1 MRRIPCED
9 CPARAGSVVC
19 DLSTEALGDLRA
31 AGTTVL
37 YRPRQVI
44 FGEGT
49 SASALYLL
57 CHGAVKLYHS
67 DRFGRD
73 HILEVAGPGALL
85 GELSLDDGD
94 VMSVSAEALTESQVS
109 WLPRERIAAFV
120 QRHPTT
126 GVRFLAALSR
136 ELAVARR
143 KVGELALKGAESR
156 LASLLLQLARAEGD
170 VVRGRRLHLRYTR
183 RELAEMI
190 GVSNETAIR
199 LLAALKRK
207 GVIAADKRDVVIAD
221 AERLTR
227 IAQYD
232 ETGAPEGGHVATRSV
247 TLNERRRPR
256 VSIGERN

>member
-1 MRRIPCED
+1 MRRVPCES
-9 CPARAGSVVC
+9 CPVKAVSLVC
-19 DLSTEALGDLRA
+19 DLPTEALNDLRN

-49 SASALYLL
+49 PASALYLL
-57 CHGAVKLYHS
+57 CHGAVKLYCS

-73 HILEVAGPGALL
+73 HILEVASPGALL

-94 VMSVSAEALTESQVS
+94 VMSISAEAVIESQVA

-120 QRHPTT
+120 QRHPET

-136 ELAVARR
+136 ELAAARY
-143 KVGELALKGAESR
+143 KVRDLALKGAESR
-156 LASLLLQLARAEGD
+156 LAGLLLQLARAHGE

-183 RELAEMI
+183 RELAAMI
-190 GVSNETAIR
+190 GVSTETAIR

-207 GVIAADKRDVVIAD
+207 GAIAAEQRDVVIAD
-221 AERLTR
+221 AERLMR
-227 IAQYD
+227 IAQHD
-232 ETGAPEGGHVATRSV
+232 ETSSEGRCLVARA
-247 TLNERRRPR
+247 
-256 VSIGERN
+256 

>member
-1 MRRIPCED
+1 MRRIACEN
-9 CPARAGSVVC
+9 CTARADSLVC
-19 DLSTEALGDLRA
+19 DVPTEVLGDLRT
-31 AGTTVL
+31 AGTAML

-49 SASALYLL
+49 PSAALFLV

-73 HILEVAGPGALL
+73 HILEIAGPGALV

-94 VMSVSAEALTESQVS
+94 VMSVSAEALTEAQVS
-109 WLPRERIAAFV
+109 CFSRERLAGFM
-120 QRHPTT
+120 QRHPET

-143 KVGELALKGAESR
+143 KARDLALKGAESR
-156 LASLLLQLARAEGD
+156 LAGLLLQLGRAAGEIEEG
-170 VVRGRRLHLRYTR
+170 RPLGLRYSR

-190 GVSNETAIR
+190 GVSTETAIR

-207 GVIAADKRDVVIAD
+207 GAISSEGRDVVLSD
-221 AERLTR
+221 VDRLTR
-227 IAQYD
+227 IAQHD
-232 ETGAPEGGHVATRSV
+232 ETRDGA
-247 TLNERRRPR
+247 
-256 VSIGERN
+256 

>member
-1 MRRIPCED
+1 MRRIPCEA
-9 CPARAGSVVC
+9 CPARTGSLTC
-19 DLSTEALGDLRA
+19 DLPADVLGDFRT
-31 AGTTVL
+31 AGTTIL

-49 SASALYLL
+49 PSAALYLV

-85 GELSLDDGD
+85 GELSLDDD
-94 VMSVSAEALTESQVS
+94 DAMSVSAEAVTEAQVS
-109 WLPRERIAAFV
+109 CLRRERIAAFV
-120 QRHPTT
+120 QRHPET

-143 KVGELALKGAESR
+143 KVRELALKGAESR
-156 LASLLLQLARAEGD
+156 LAGLLLQLAGAEGD
-170 VVRGRRLHLRYTR
+170 VVAGRRLHLRYTR

-190 GVSNETAIR
+190 GVSTETAIR

-207 GVIAADKRDVVIAD
+207 GAIAADKRDVVIAD
-221 AERLTR
+221 ADRLTR

-232 ETGAPEGGHVATRSV
+232 ETSAYETNHAAS
-247 TLNERRRPR
+247 
-256 VSIGERN
+256 